1 MQKIYPFK
9 FLDSYQRE
17 DKDFFFGRNEEIES
31 LYQMIFQTKILLIYG
46 TSGTGKTSLIQ
57 CGLANKFHTYDWLAL
72 PVRRG
77 SNLISSLDK
86 VLCDA
91 SDDVFIYTE
100 QKESFIKDLT
110 VKIEAVYK
118 ASFKPVYLIFDQF
131 EELYVLGTK
140 AEQELFVE
148 AIEAILSVEEPVKVI
163 LSIREEYLGNLF
175 EFEKKVP
182 QLLRKK
188 LRVEAMSLDKVTQV
202 LKGINNFKLSNVRFR
217 TDELDPITQGIFD
230 RIKGKKKTLFIELP
244 YLQVFLDKLYFETT
258 KDASHQAEALITT
271 EVLNR
276 IGDIG
281 DVLRNFLEE
290 QVKCISRDLSINNKN
305 VSTETIWK
313 ILSPFCSLEGTKEPV
328 TKQELANRLPDMDKR
343 LLDEVVD
350 AFVNSRIVNYTENE
364 NLYELAHDAL
374 ALNIAAKRSDEDI
387 AILEV
392 QRLIE
397 SQVAVQDEGREFF
410 TERQLLFIE
419 PYLEKFKPNDE
430 ERNWIAESR
439 ANVQY
444 KKGLEKKK
452 QQEELVKTRK
462 RLRTVYSLLSAA
474 LFALLIAGYFWLES
488 NSEKEKAKK
497 AEQLAMIQKDSV
509 VLAKEVADKAL
520 KKVNEQIA
528 IISKQIAIISKKDF
542 DNLKK
547 RTEPI
552 TDAGG
557 CPNEI
562 LEQMDSIAAT
572 HPDSLIMKHD
582 IQSIREKCPQKKS

>member
-1 MQKIYPFK
+1 
-9 FLDSYQRE
+9 
-17 DKDFFFGRNEEIES
+17 
-31 LYQMIFQTKILLIYG
+31 
-46 TSGTGKTSLIQ
+46 
-57 CGLANKFHTYDWLAL
+57 
-72 PVRRG
+72 
-77 SNLISSLDK
+77 
-86 VLCDA
+86 
-91 SDDVFIYTE
+91 
-100 QKESFIKDLT
+100 
-110 VKIEAVYK
+110 
-118 ASFKPVYLIFDQF
+118 
-131 EELYVLGTK
+131 
-140 AEQELFVE
+140 
-148 AIEAILSVEEPVKVI
+148 
-163 LSIREEYLGNLF
+163 
-175 EFEKKVP
+175 
-182 QLLRKK
+182 
-188 LRVEAMSLDKVTQV
+188 VTQV

-444 KKGLEKKK
+444 KKGLEKRK
-452 QQEELVKTRK
+452 QREELVKTRK

-474 LFALLIAGYFWLES
+474 LIALLIAGYFWLES

-497 AEQLAMIQKDSV
+497 AEQLAMIQKDSA

-572 HPDSLIMKHD
+572 HPDSLIMKYD
-582 IQSIREKCPQKKS
+582 IQSIREKCPQ

>member
-148 AIEAILSVEEPVKVI
+148 AVKEILLVEEPVKVI

-328 TKQELANRLPDMDKR
+328 SKQELANRLPDMDKR

-444 KKGLEKKK
+444 KKGLEKRK
-452 QQEELVKTRK
+452 QREELVKTRK

-474 LFALLIAGYFWLES
+474 LIALLIAGYFWLES

-497 AEQLAMIQKDSV
+497 AEQLAMIQKDSA

-572 HPDSLIMKHD
+572 HPDSLIMKYD
-582 IQSIREKCPQKKS
+582 IQAIREKCPQ

>member
-100 QKESFIKDLT
+100 QNESFIKDLA

-148 AIEAILSVEEPVKVI
+148 AIKEILSVEEPVKVI

-188 LRVEAMSLDKVTQV
+188 LRVEPMSLDKVTHV
-202 LKGINNFKLSNVRFR
+202 LKGINHFKLSNVRFR

-271 EVLNR
+271 EVLNS

-290 QVKCISRDLSINNKN
+290 QVKSISRNLSVNNKI

-328 TKQELANRLPDMDKR
+328 SKQELANRLPDMDKG

-350 AFVNSRIVNYTENE
+350 AFVNSRIVNCAENE
-364 NLYELAHDAL
+364 NLYELAHDSL

-419 PYLEKFKPNDE
+419 PYLEKFKPTDE

-444 KKGLEKKK
+444 KRGLEKKK
-452 QQEELVKTRK
+452 QREELVKTRK

-474 LFALLIAGYFWLES
+474 LLALVIAAYFWLES
-488 NSEKEKAKK
+488 NGEKEKAKK
-497 AEQLAMIQKDSV
+497 AEQLAMVQKDSA
-509 VLAKEVADKAL
+509 VLAREVADKAL
-520 KKVNEQIA
+520 SKVNE
-528 IISKQIAIISKKDF
+528 QIAIISKKDF

-562 LEQMDSIAAT
+562 LQQMDSIAAT
-572 HPDSLIMKHD
+572 HPDSLIMKYD
-582 IQSIREKCPQKKS
+582 IQSIREKCPQ

>member
-148 AIEAILSVEEPVKVI
+148 AIKEILSVEEPVKVI

-188 LRVEAMSLDKVTQV
+188 LRVEPMSLDKVTHV
-202 LKGINNFKLSNVRFR
+202 LKGINNFKFSNVRFR

-258 KDASHQAEALITT
+258 QDASHQAEALITT

-290 QVKCISRDLSINNKN
+290 QVKCISRNLSVNNKN

-328 TKQELANRLPDMDKR
+328 SKQELANRLPDMDKS

-350 AFVNSRIVNYTENE
+350 AFVNSRIVNCAENE
-364 NLYELAHDAL
+364 NLYELAHDSL
-374 ALNIAAKRSDEDI
+374 ALNIAAKRTDEDI

-462 RLRTVYSLLSAA
+462 RLRTVYSLLTAA
-474 LFALLIAGYFWLES
+474 LLALLIAGYFWLES

-572 HPDSLIMKHD
+572 HPDSLIMKYD
-582 IQSIREKCPQKKS
+582 IQSIREKCPQ

>member
-148 AIEAILSVEEPVKVI
+148 AIKEILSVEEPVKVI

-188 LRVEAMSLDKVTQV
+188 LRVEPMSLDKVTHV

-217 TDELDPITQGIFD
+217 KDELDPITQGIFD

-290 QVKCISRDLSINNKN
+290 QVKCISRNLSVNNKN

-328 TKQELANRLPDMDKR
+328 SKQELANRLPDMDKG

-350 AFVNSRIVNYTENE
+350 AFVNSRIVNCTENE
-364 NLYELAHDAL
+364 NLYELAHDSL

-474 LFALLIAGYFWLES
+474 LLALLIAGYFWLES

-528 IISKQIAIISKKDF
+528 IISKKDF

-572 HPDSLIMKHD
+572 HPDSLIMKSD
-582 IQSIREKCPQKKS
+582 IQSIREKCPQ

>member
-148 AIEAILSVEEPVKVI
+148 AIKEILSVEEPVKVI

-188 LRVEAMSLDKVTQV
+188 LRVEPMSLDKVTHV

-290 QVKCISRDLSINNKN
+290 QVKCISRNLSVNNKN

-328 TKQELANRLPDMDKR
+328 SKQELANRLPDMDKR

-350 AFVNSRIVNYTENE
+350 AFVNSRIVNCAENE
-364 NLYELAHDAL
+364 NLYELAHDSL

-419 PYLEKFKPNDE
+419 PYLEKFNPNDE

-474 LFALLIAGYFWLES
+474 LLALLIAGYFWLES

-497 AEQLAMIQKDSV
+497 AEQLAMIQKDSA

-520 KKVNEQIA
+520 KKVNE
-528 IISKQIAIISKKDF
+528 QIAIISKKDF

-572 HPDSLIMKHD
+572 HPDSLIMKYD
-582 IQSIREKCPQKKS
+582 IQSIREKCPQ

>member
-148 AIEAILSVEEPVKVI
+148 AIKEILSVEEPVKVI

-188 LRVEAMSLDKVTQV
+188 LRVEPMSLDKVTHV

-290 QVKCISRDLSINNKN
+290 QVKSISRNLSVNNKN

-313 ILSPFCSLEGTKEPV
+313 ILSPFCSLEGTKEPIS
-328 TKQELANRLPDMDKR
+328 KQELANRLPDMDKR

-350 AFVNSRIVNYTENE
+350 AFVNSRIVNCAENE
-364 NLYELAHDAL
+364 NLYELAHDSL

-397 SQVAVQDEGREFF
+397 SQVAVKDEGREFF

-452 QQEELVKTRK
+452 QQEELIKTRK

-474 LFALLIAGYFWLES
+474 LLTLLIAGYFWLES

-497 AEQLAMIQKDSV
+497 AEQLAMIQKDSA

-520 KKVNEQIA
+520 KKVNE
-528 IISKQIAIISKKDF
+528 QIAIISKKDF

-572 HPDSLIMKHD
+572 HPDSLAMKYD
-582 IQSIREKCPQKKS
+582 IQSIKRKMPTIKL

>member
-1 MQKIYPFK
+1 MKKIYPFK

-31 LYQMIFQTKILLIYG
+31 LYQMIFQTKILLVYG

-91 SDDVFIYTE
+91 SDDAFIYIE
-100 QKESFIKDLT
+100 QKEAFIKDLSA
-110 VKIEAVYK
+110 KIEAVYK

-148 AIEAILSVEEPVKVI
+148 AIKEILSVEEPVKVI

-188 LRVEAMSLDKVTQV
+188 LRVEPMSLDKVTHV
-202 LKGINNFKLSNVRFR
+202 LKGINNFKLSNVKFR
-217 TDELDPITQGIFD
+217 TDELDTITQGIFD

-290 QVKCISRDLSINNKN
+290 QVKSISRNLSVNNKN

-328 TKQELANRLPDMDKR
+328 SKQELANRLPDMDKG

-350 AFVNSRIVNYTENE
+350 AFVNSRIVNCAENE
-364 NLYELAHDAL
+364 NLYELAHDSL
-374 ALNIAAKRSDEDI
+374 ALNIAAKRSDEDV

-474 LFALLIAGYFWLES
+474 LLDLLIAGYFWLES

-497 AEQLAMIQKDSV
+497 AEQLAMIQKDSA

-528 IISKQIAIISKKDF
+528 IISKKDF
-542 DNLKK
+542 DDLKK
-547 RTEPI
+547 RTDPI

-572 HPDSLIMKHD
+572 HPDSLIMKYD
-582 IQSIREKCPQKKS
+582 IQLIREKCPQ

>member
-148 AIEAILSVEEPVKVI
+148 AIKEILSVEEPVKVI

-188 LRVEAMSLDKVTQV
+188 LRVEPMSLDKVTHV
-202 LKGINNFKLSNVRFR
+202 LKGINNFKFSNVRFR

-290 QVKCISRDLSINNKN
+290 QVKSISRDLSVNNKN

-328 TKQELANRLPDMDKR
+328 SKQELANRLPDMDKS

-350 AFVNSRIVNYTENE
+350 AFVNSRIVNCAENE
-364 NLYELAHDAL
+364 NLYELAHDSL
-374 ALNIAAKRSDEDI
+374 ALNIAAKRTDEDI

-419 PYLEKFKPNDE
+419 PYLGKFKPNDE

-462 RLRTVYSLLSAA
+462 RLRTVYSLLTAA
-474 LFALLIAGYFWLES
+474 LLALLIAGYFWLES

-572 HPDSLIMKHD
+572 HPDSLIMKYD
-582 IQSIREKCPQKKS
+582 IQSIREKCPQ

>member
-148 AIEAILSVEEPVKVI
+148 AVKEILLVDEPVKVI

-497 AEQLAMIQKDSV
+497 AEQLAMIQKDSA

-572 HPDSLIMKHD
+572 HPDSLIMKYD
-582 IQSIREKCPQKKS
+582 IQAIREKCPQ

>member
-148 AIEAILSVEEPVKVI
+148 AVKEILLVEEPVKVI

-328 TKQELANRLPDMDKR
+328 SKQELANRLPDMDKR

-444 KKGLEKKK
+444 KKGLEKRK
-452 QQEELVKTRK
+452 QREELVKTRK

-474 LFALLIAGYFWLES
+474 LIALLIAGYFWLES

-497 AEQLAMIQKDSV
+497 AEQLAMIQKDSA

-572 HPDSLIMKHD
+572 HPDSLIMKYD
-582 IQSIREKCPQKKS
+582 IQSIREKCPQ

>member
-31 LYQMIFQTKILLIYG
+31 LYQMIFQTKILLVYG

-91 SDDVFIYTE
+91 SDDAFIYIE
-100 QKESFIKDLT
+100 QKEAFIKDLSA
-110 VKIEAVYK
+110 KIEAVYK

-148 AIEAILSVEEPVKVI
+148 AIKEILLVEEPVKVI

-188 LRVEAMSLDKVTQV
+188 LRVEPMSLDKVTHV
-202 LKGINNFKLSNVRFR
+202 LKGINNFKLSNVKFR
-217 TDELDPITQGIFD
+217 TDKLDTITQGIFD

-271 EVLNR
+271 EVLNH

-290 QVKCISRDLSINNKN
+290 QVKSISRNLSVNNKN

-328 TKQELANRLPDMDKR
+328 SKQELANRLPDMDKG

-350 AFVNSRIVNYTENE
+350 AFVNSRIVNCAENE
-364 NLYELAHDAL
+364 NLYELAHDSL
-374 ALNIAAKRSDEDI
+374 ALNIAAKRSDEDV

-474 LFALLIAGYFWLES
+474 LLALLIAGYFWLES

-497 AEQLAMIQKDSV
+497 AEQLAMIQKDSA

-528 IISKQIAIISKKDF
+528 IISKKDF
-542 DNLKK
+542 DDLKK
-547 RTEPI
+547 RTDPI

-572 HPDSLIMKHD
+572 HPDSLIMKYD
-582 IQSIREKCPQKKS
+582 IQLIREKCPQ

>member
-1 MQKIYPFK
+1 MKKIYPFK

-31 LYQMIFQTKILLIYG
+31 LYQMIFQTKILLVYG

-91 SDDVFIYTE
+91 SDDAFIYIE
-100 QKESFIKDLT
+100 QKEAFIKDLSA
-110 VKIEAVYK
+110 KIEAVYK

-140 AEQELFVE
+140 AEQDLFIE
-148 AIEAILSVEEPVKVI
+148 AIKEILSVEEPVKVI

-188 LRVEAMSLDKVTQV
+188 LRVEPMSLDKVTHV
-202 LKGINNFKLSNVRFR
+202 LKGINNFKLSNVKFR
-217 TDELDPITQGIFD
+217 TDELDTITQGIFD

-290 QVKCISRDLSINNKN
+290 QVKSISRNLSVNNKN

-328 TKQELANRLPDMDKR
+328 SKQELANRLPDMDKR

-350 AFVNSRIVNYTENE
+350 AFVNSRIVNCAENE
-364 NLYELAHDAL
+364 NLYELAHDSL
-374 ALNIAAKRSDEDI
+374 ALNIAAKRSDEDV

-528 IISKQIAIISKKDF
+528 IISKKDF
-542 DNLKK
+542 DDLKK
-547 RTEPI
+547 RTDPI

-572 HPDSLIMKHD
+572 HPDSLIMKYD
-582 IQSIREKCPQKKS
+582 IQSIKEKCPQ